1 VEIRDIKRL
10 TEEMLPHDMQEELVS
25 RAVAELEGM
34 LGVWRH
40 FGTSARQER
49 DV

>member
-1 VEIRDIKRL
+1 MHEWKLGTSKGSLRKCCLMICKKSL
-10 TEEMLPHDMQEELVS
+10 FS

-40 FGTSARQER
+40 FGTSA
-49 DV
+49 